1 MKIKLSER
9 IEHQYGHIDWQQ
21 VTIGESNARVY
32 QNANLVLKIQLKTNG
47 ESLLDEKSKMEWLK
61 GQLSVA
67 DVIDYETDEINEYL
81 IVSRLHGK
89 DAAQTR
95 WLSDPI
101 NLVTQLGRA
110 LRHLHDTIDISDC
123 PFDMRPTT
131 NRYSHTEKATKEEI
145 DQLIEN
151 MPEEDLV
158 FTHGDY
164 CLPNIIIDEEFGHVV
179 GFVDLGRA
187 GIADR
192 YHDLALCLRSIEYNI
207 GNDFSRTLL
216 KAYGLFTVWDEKKID
231 FFQNLEDLL

>member
-9 IEHQYGHIDWQQ
+9 IEHQYGHIDWQL